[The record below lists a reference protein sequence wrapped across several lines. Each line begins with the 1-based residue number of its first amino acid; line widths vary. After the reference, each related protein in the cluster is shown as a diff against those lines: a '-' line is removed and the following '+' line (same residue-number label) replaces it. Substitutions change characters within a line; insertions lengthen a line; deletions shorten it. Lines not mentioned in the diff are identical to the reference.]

1 MTTKKRTDR
10 GGTQRPDAQMFSHY
24 DAAEGVIHLGSG
36 TGYWTSY
43 WPDQKP
49 FFASMYLEA
58 ARELVVKLH
67 AAIVEAER
75 LEKIRE
81 ESLAGLNEDQ
91 KKALGL
97 T

>member
-10 GGTQRPDAQMFSHY
+10 GGTKRPDAQMFSHY
-24 DAAEGVIHLGSG
+24 DAAEGVIQLGSA
-36 TGYWTSY
+36 TNYWTSY

-49 FFASMYLEA
+49 FFASMYVESA
-58 ARELVVKLH
+58 KELVVKLQE
-67 AAIVEAER
+67 AIVEAER